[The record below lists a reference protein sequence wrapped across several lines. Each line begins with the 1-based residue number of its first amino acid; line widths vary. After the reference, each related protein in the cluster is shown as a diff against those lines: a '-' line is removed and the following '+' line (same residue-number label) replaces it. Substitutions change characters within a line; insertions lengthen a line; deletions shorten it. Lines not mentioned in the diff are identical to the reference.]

1 VQLDEPAYSG
11 GASGMSRFVWRV
23 LMLALVPVLM
33 LILGTLVPRPLFPPQ
48 AGQGEAPTREILL
61 LSNPIHTDIA
71 LRLDD
76 DLRAEF
82 AELGLQGFA
91 IGHPEAIY
99 LVIGWGGR
107 AFYIETPTWADLKP
121 WPVVKALT
129 VDRSVM
135 HVDLA
140 GEIARDVPQV
150 RSLMLSEA
158 GYQQMLAVIRA
169 SFATDEAGRVQ
180 PIADAAYGN
189 NDMFFEANGRFNALL
204 GCNTWTG
211 AMLRAAG
218 LRTGWWTPLPPLLVA
233 SLSRHNGNP

>member
-1 VQLDEPAYSG
+1 MMRLF
-11 GASGMSRFVWRV
+11 RRV
-23 LMLALVPVLM
+23 LVLVIVPIVMLV
-33 LILGTLVPRPLFPPQ
+33 LGTLVPRPLFPSEPAQ
-48 AGQGEAPTREILL
+48 RELRTREILL

-76 DLRAEF
+76 ELRAAF
-82 AELGLQGFA
+82 ADLGEQGFA
-91 IGHPEAIY
+91 IDHPDAVY

-107 AFYIETPTWADLKP
+107 SFYIETPTWADLKP
-121 WPVVKALT
+121 GPVVKALT

-140 GEIARDVPQV
+140 GEIPRDDPAV

-158 GYQQMLAVIRA
+158 GYQQMLIAIRV

-180 PIADAAYGN
+180 PIADAAYGE
-189 NDMFFEANGRFNALL
+189 NDMFLEANGRFNALL

-211 AMLRAAG
+211 AMLRAGG
-218 LRTGWWTPLPPLLVA
+218 LRTGWWTPLPPLL
-233 SLSRHNGNP
+233 SLSLHLYGAPG

>member
-1 VQLDEPAYSG
+1 MTRLF
-11 GASGMSRFVWRV
+11 RRV
-23 LMLALVPVLM
+23 LVLVIVPIVMLV
-33 LILGTLVPRPLFPPQ
+33 LGTLVPRPLFPSEP
-48 AGQGEAPTREILL
+48 AQGELPKREILL

-76 DLRAEF
+76 GLRAAF
-82 AELGLQGFA
+82 ADLGEQGFA
-91 IGHPEAIY
+91 IDHPQAVY

-107 AFYIETPTWADLKP
+107 AFYIETSAWADLKP
-121 WPVVKALT
+121 GPVVKALT

-140 GEIARDVPQV
+140 GEIPRDDPAV

-158 GYQQMLAVIRA
+158 GYQQMLTAVRA

-180 PIADAAYGN
+180 PIADAAYGS
-189 NDMFFEANGRFNALL
+189 NDMFFEANGRFNAFL

-211 AMLRAAG
+211 AMLRAGG
-218 LRTGWWTPLPPLLVA
+218 LRTGWWTPLPPLLTL
-233 SLSRHNGNP
+233 SLDLHG